1 MEGNN
6 YRKFFLMLVVSFII
20 MYTVMFLNVFMIDH
34 VYLSLT
40 RLYMTLLMVSPM
52 ALMML
57 LFMSGMYKNK
67 QINLSIG
74 IGSVVVFVLTLT
86 FLRTQTFVG
95 DEQYMQAMIPH
106 HSSAILTSTNA
117 DLKDPEVKKLA
128 EGIIDAQKREIA
140 EMKQILARMK
150 K

>member
-6 YRKFFLMLVVSFII
+6 YRKFFLMLVVSFVI

-67 QINLSIG
+67 QMNLSIG
-74 IGSVVVFVLTLT
+74 IGSVVVFILTLT
-86 FLRTQTFVG
+86 LLRTQTFVG